1 MKVRK
6 LRRESKGGM
15 GERTVADR
23 DLDPLGEGGLGRAE
37 GCRCTVM
44 VDWGMR
50 LTNKLREM

>member
-23 DLDPLGEGGLGRAE
+23 DMDPLGDGGLGRAE